1 MRGRQPKEVTLV
13 YDPMLSWFAF
23 TIVGGGLIL
32 CVVVAA
38 VVLLLPALRGS
49 RPSAARK
56 PGDPELGRACPSCGT
71 DNPVEHAFCDRCGA
85 SLRAE

>member
-1 MRGRQPKEVTLV
+1 MDDL
-13 YDPMLSWFAF
+13 MLRWFAL

-32 CVVVAA
+32 CAVVVA

-49 RPSAARK
+49 RSAVRK
-56 PGDPELGRACPSCGT
+56 PGDAGAGRACPSCGA
-71 DNPVEHAFCDRCGA
+71 DNPVEYAFCDRCGA

>member
-1 MRGRQPKEVTLV
+1 VGDL
-13 YDPMLSWFAF
+13 MLSWFAL

-32 CVVVAA
+32 CAVVVT

-49 RPSAARK
+49 RSVARE
-56 PGDPELGRACPSCGT
+56 PGDAEAGRACPSCGA
-71 DNPVEHAFCDRCGA
+71 DNPVEYAFCDRCGA